1 MIKKVEIASVNTG
14 KLPVLSNKEKNE
26 LLIKRKEGDKEAR
39 EKFISRKLKI
49 SFKCNTKVSEDV
61 EKMQMTYFK

>member
-26 LLIKRKEGDKEAR
+26 LLIKIKEGDKEAR

-49 SFKCNTKVSEDV
+49 SFKCNTKASEYL
-61 EKMQMTYFK
+61 EKMHMTYFK